1 MASFEVPLDIPDV
14 KIEQVETNKKGELI
28 ITVNSLVEGVHCH
41 KCGKKITKTHGFNK
55 PILLRHL
62 PILGRATYI
71 RIRPHRYQCTECKSK
86 PTTTQPS
93 SWYDLRSPHTKAY
106 EKHVLFQLLNS
117 TVSDISIKEDLGY
130 EAILGIVNR
139 HLDRAIDWKK
149 MKRLD
154 ILGIDEISLKKGH
167 QDFVTIIT
175 ARIGEVILILAVL
188 EGRKKE
194 TVKEFFLSIPRRL
207 RKTVKVV
214 CSDMY
219 DGFMNAAKEVFGKKV
234 QIVAD
239 RFHVAKLY
247 RNSLEELRKTEMK
260 RLKKELSEAE
270 YKKLEN
276 IMWILRKN
284 KKDLSSDEEKTLNLL
299 FKHSPLLQLAYDFR
313 NELTDIFEEN
323 ISKAKAKRKIAH
335 WRKKVIKSELT
346 CFDSFL
352 ETLDKRMDEITNY
365 FTGRYNSGFVEG
377 MNNKIK
383 VIKRRCYGI
392 LNPKS
397 LFQRIHLDLT
407 GYSEFA

>member
-1 MASFEVPLDIPDV
+1 
-14 KIEQVETNKKGELI
+14 
-28 ITVNSLVEGVHCH
+28 
-41 KCGKKITKTHGFNK
+41 
-55 PILLRHL
+55 
-62 PILGRATYI
+62 
-71 RIRPHRYQCTECKSK
+71 
-86 PTTTQPS
+86 
-93 SWYDLRSPHTKAY
+93 
-106 EKHVLFQLLNS
+106 
-117 TVSDISIKEDLGY
+117 
-130 EAILGIVNR
+130 
-139 HLDRAIDWKK
+139 

-323 ISKAKAKRKIAH
+323 ISKISVNSLRK
-335 WRKKVIKSELT
+335 S
-346 CFDSFL
+346 
-352 ETLDKRMDEITNY
+352 
-365 FTGRYNSGFVEG
+365 
-377 MNNKIK
+377 
-383 VIKRRCYGI
+383 
-392 LNPKS
+392 
-397 LFQRIHLDLT
+397 
-407 GYSEFA
+407 

>member
-14 KIEQVETNKKGELI
+14 KIEQGETNKKGELI
-28 ITVNSLVEGVHCH
+28 ITVNSLVEGVPCH
-41 KCGKKITKTHGFNK
+41 KCGKKLTKTHGFNK

-86 PTTTQPS
+86 PTTTQPC

-106 EKHVLFQLLNS
+106 EKHVLFQLINS

-313 NELTDIFEEN
+313 NELTDIFVEN
-323 ISKAKAKRKIAH
+323 ISKAKAKRKIAD